1 MMADVLNSATRR
13 IPLQFDKQG
22 NPYFE
27 SVKSP
32 DSFKQRALCVK
43 PPHNVIPVIFVP
55 GIMGTNLRLK
65 DKKQVQ
71 AWAPPNGTLEGIG
84 GAWKGARQSPETR
97 QVLFDPNGTEVNLDG
112 PCKISGDQYWVTT
125 EEAKRRGW
133 GALHA
138 DSYHS
143 ILQQLEISLN
153 DQYSKPGRSPEH
165 GNFLL
170 PEIGLL
176 SHLNNGEQTAPRAP
190 GEPDYAAVAA
200 AAVKAWNTTP
210 PSLSEEEILRLDDY
224 YYPVW
229 AHGYN
234 WLQSNEDSA
243 KSLVE
248 KIDQV
253 IEHYQKTDYFDCE
266 GKVILVT
273 HSMGGLV
280 GRRAAQLTPDKVLG
294 VVHGVQP
301 VAGAPVVYRR
311 FRAGTE
317 VGGFFDIEGAAVA
330 AIIGWNA
337 ADITPTL
344 ACSPGPLELLP
355 TRHYPPGWLKVAKK
369 GSEEVLFSLP
379 QTDPYEEIYS
389 KTTDD
394 CWWGMLDPALID
406 PANKLTSEES
416 TPLQEHR
423 NALDRANDFHNTLG
437 LYAHPQ
443 TYGYYGIDEKKYR
456 TFGHIHWQTSGDIP
470 NDDVLPLIYQQDNQR
485 SLTGKSTVPLYGEA
499 GSPEVKFKLGNDR
512 DQGGDGTVPQD
523 SAKVL
528 AQLQPAPKVV
538 FRIAGFDH
546 QMSYKDPYAIQ
557 ATVYGIAKLV
567 QLAAPATPL

>member
-1 MMADVLNSATRR
+1 MADVLNSATRR

-22 NPYFE
+22 NPCFE

-71 AWAPPNGTLEGIG
+71 AWAPPNGTLAGIG
-84 GAWKGARQSPETR
+84 AAMKGANQSPAVR
-97 QVLFDPNGTEVNLDG
+97 QMLFDPNGTEVNLDG
-112 PCKISGDQYWVTT
+112 PCKISGDLHWVTP

-143 ILQQLEISLN
+143 ILQQLEVCLN
-153 DQYSKPGRSPEH
+153 DQYSKPGRPQEH

-176 SHLNNGEQTAPRAP
+176 SHLNGGEQAAPRAS

-210 PSLSEEEILRLDDY
+210 PSLSKEEILRLDDY

-266 GKVILVT
+266 GKVILV
-273 HSMGGLV
+273 V
-280 GRRAAQLTPDKVLG
+280 P
-294 VVHGVQP
+294 P
-301 VAGAPVVYRR
+301 
-311 FRAGTE
+311 
-317 VGGFFDIEGAAVA
+317 
-330 AIIGWNA
+330 N
-337 ADITPTL
+337 
-344 ACSPGPLELLP
+344 LP
-355 TRHYPPGWLKVAKK
+355 RTR
-369 GSEEVLFSLP
+369 
-379 QTDPYEEIYS
+379 
-389 KTTDD
+389 
-394 CWWGMLDPALID
+394 CWA
-406 PANKLTSEES
+406 
-416 TPLQEHR
+416 
-423 NALDRANDFHNTLG
+423 
-437 LYAHPQ
+437 
-443 TYGYYGIDEKKYR
+443 
-456 TFGHIHWQTSGDIP
+456 
-470 NDDVLPLIYQQDNQR
+470 
-485 SLTGKSTVPLYGEA
+485 
-499 GSPEVKFKLGNDR
+499 
-512 DQGGDGTVPQD
+512 
-523 SAKVL
+523 
-528 AQLQPAPKVV
+528 
-538 FRIAGFDH
+538 
-546 QMSYKDPYAIQ
+546 
-557 ATVYGIAKLV
+557 
-567 QLAAPATPL
+567 